1 MEMTTHCCRDEGTYP
16 DDQSMA
22 GKEQEGGQI
31 GTNNRGRPLELG
43 EAQNGGSRVVED
55 VEESWVRK
63 WRLA

>member
-1 MEMTTHCCRDEGTYP
+1 
-16 DDQSMA
+16 MA